1 MDANSPCYSN
11 WSATQIDVLLKL
23 NGVGYTWPRISKRY
37 ANSTWG
43 IQVVQPWMLLEK
55 QRGNSHRLIHV
66 NSYWFSM

>member
-1 MDANSPCYSN
+1 
-11 WSATQIDVLLKL
+11 VLLKL

-66 NSYWFSM
+66 NSHWFSM